1 MFNRIL
7 LRYVIRN
14 KLKGVTVDED
24 LLRVEDSRVFIGK
37 TELKREEILKLRA
50 EADIFENSLLWRLM
64 SNNVY
69 WIANFKMMRGADKEY
84 DMCMGRAMTANM
96 DTIEEF
102 INKLKLLK

>member
-7 LRYVIRN
+7 LRYVVRN
-14 KLKGVTVDED
+14 KLKGVTIND

-69 WIANFKMMRGADKEY
+69 WIANFKMMKEADSEFE
-84 DMCMGRAMTANM
+84 MTNGRMMTLCI
-96 DTIEEF
+96 DTLEEF
-102 INKLKLLK
+102 ISRLKTLE